1 MAVAVAAASWL
12 PACSSGSSECD
23 RFTTSAFDPQAW
35 PHPTARA
42 AVDDFLRSDL
52 ARERG
57 ITGRFEFERLLP
69 RTASTVERA
78 VLAEADRPGELTVQH
93 GGRGWAVGGF
103 DTCLD

>member
-1 MAVAVAAASWL
+1 MAVVVAAASWL

-23 RFTTSAFDPQAW
+23 RFTISAFDPQAW

-42 AVDDFLRSDL
+42 AVDDFLRSGL

-69 RTASTVERA
+69 RTAGTLGAA
-78 VLAEADRPGELTVQH
+78 VFTEVDAPGELTVQH
-93 GGRGWAVGGF
+93 GGPGWAVGGF